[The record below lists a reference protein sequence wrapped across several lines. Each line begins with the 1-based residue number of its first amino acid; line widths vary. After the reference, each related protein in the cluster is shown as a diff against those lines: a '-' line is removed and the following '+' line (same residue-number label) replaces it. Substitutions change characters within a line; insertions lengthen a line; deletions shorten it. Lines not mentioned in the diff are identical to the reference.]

1 MKGHAELPHRFQ
13 KSRSVCHLG
22 IRLLFS
28 LSNVVIES
36 TLVRIP
42 YFFSQ
47 RKKKKKKRDRIDA
60 AHSYSGSQTG
70 LRPVLLLERC
80 QATRSNDTIGNIS
93 SIIPLGNI
101 LNLGRKSR
109 SQEDAAPTN

>member
-47 RKKKKKKRDRIDA
+47 RKKRKKKKEIALMLRIPIVVLKLVFGRSCYWKGA
-60 AHSYSGSQTG
+60 KLHEATTPSETFLVSFLSG
-70 LRPVLLLERC
+70 
-80 QATRSNDTIGNIS
+80 IF
-93 SIIPLGNI
+93 
-101 LNLGRKSR
+101 
-109 SQEDAAPTN
+109 